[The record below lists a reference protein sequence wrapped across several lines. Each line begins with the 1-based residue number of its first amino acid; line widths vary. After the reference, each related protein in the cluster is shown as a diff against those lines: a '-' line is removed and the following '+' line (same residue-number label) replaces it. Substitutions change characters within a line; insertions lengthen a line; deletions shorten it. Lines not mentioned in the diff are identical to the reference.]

1 MRRLPSVEMISVEAF
16 KENFDAVIEDVKYEP
31 VALQKHSQVL
41 AVLLSASL
49 YEAIIERLD
58 DQYLALIIHSRR
70 NEIGKPIELDQL

>member
-1 MRRLPSVEMISVEAF
+1 MQRFPPVKMISVEAF
-16 KENFDAVIEDVKYEP
+16 KENFDAVIKDVKYEP
-31 VALQKHSQVL
+31 VVLQKHSQVL

-49 YEAIIERLD
+49 YEAVIERLD